1 MYGAQNLLGIFCSA
15 VPIMFRLMGELQCR
29 VNKNKL
35 SRALLGKKN
44 NHNTRDGKNHIE
56 MKTFESY

>member
-1 MYGAQNLLGIFCSA
+1 MYGAQNLPGIFCLA

-29 VNKNKL
+29 VSKNKL
-35 SRALLGKKN
+35 SRALLGKN